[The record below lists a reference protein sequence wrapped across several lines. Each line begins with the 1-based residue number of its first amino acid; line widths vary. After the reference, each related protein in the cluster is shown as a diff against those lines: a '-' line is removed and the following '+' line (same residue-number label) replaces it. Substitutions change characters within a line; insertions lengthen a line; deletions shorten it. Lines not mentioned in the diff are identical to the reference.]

1 LHVLKNTPLAEEYSS
16 GNFSPIDLQDYAERV
31 VLFLENLDQKISI
44 HRLTAV
50 APRWDELIAPEWTKE
65 KMRPVQYI
73 ENLLAIR
80 ETWQGR
86 MLETVS

>member
-1 LHVLKNTPLAEEYSS
+1 LAEEYSS
-16 GNFSPIDLQDYAERV
+16 GNFSPIDLRDYAERV

-86 MLETVS
+86 LLETVS